1 MSNAHVQRELRANTA
16 LPRDMGA
23 NCLNNLSAGW
33 YHAESSKRPAI
44 DHSLPIDE
52 YFVLAVASVNHLD
65 IDS

>member
-1 MSNAHVQRELRANTA
+1 
-16 LPRDMGA
+16 MGA

-44 DHSLPIDE
+44 DHSLPSDE